1 MLCQS
6 FYLKKKKKFFITIV
20 GNKNGRGMR
29 LSTYDPDDPISNNGQ
44 LQQTYNS
51 LDNSSRLSQN
61 SNGQRVSTISNNYT
75 EKTMLLSSDEEN

>member
-1 MLCQS
+1 
-6 FYLKKKKKFFITIV
+6 
-20 GNKNGRGMR
+20 MR

-51 LDNSSRLSQN
+51 VDNSSRLSQN
-61 SNGQRVSTISNNYT
+61 SGQRVSTISNNYT